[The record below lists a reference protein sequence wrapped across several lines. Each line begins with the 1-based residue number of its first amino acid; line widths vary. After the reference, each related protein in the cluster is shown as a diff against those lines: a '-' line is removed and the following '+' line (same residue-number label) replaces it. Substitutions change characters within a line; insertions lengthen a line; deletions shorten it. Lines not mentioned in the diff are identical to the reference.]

1 MGGKWVETIAQ
12 REKEQSF
19 HYFTSP
25 CLVKPLV
32 WTGYF
37 DYNAPVVL
45 VQPLTHVMNVRIRV
59 ILVIICITFGIT
71 LFSCL
76 AGAVFVR
83 DGVAKSQETDLVLL
97 ADMADR
103 LLSLKIDV
111 LKSKAG
117 LVAEEL
123 ANTDRLEWSAVFAES
138 EKNNPQFVGI
148 TVFNGSNI
156 IASAGEIPATP
167 DLYEHVCFQRA
178 LSGETTFTS
187 TWLTDNGA
195 MLYLAVP
202 MSGMQD
208 RVVVFTI
215 NGTFFHNYLKDFVIW
230 DTGHIYIID
239 SEGYMISNP
248 RANWIQE
255 RKNLILAE
263 TEAGYDNVASVMTL
277 MTQGETGVGRYTIA
291 GIQRLCAYKPIAG
304 SREGWSVGVVAP
316 LSESP
321 SENINAG
328 LIVVGFV
335 GFCLSIVAAI
345 LFSNVIKKPFDEA
358 ARLKEIAESHS
369 KAKSTFLANMSHE
382 IRTPMNAIIGMSE
395 LLEYERLTER
405 QKEYVQ
411 DVRQSAQS
419 LLSIINDILD
429 FSKIESGK
437 MELNPVDYDFT
448 AMVDNIT
455 SMFKYMT
462 QTKNL
467 EFKFEHDGEMPHYL
481 FGDDIRLRQVLTN
494 ILGNAVK
501 FTEQGYIRLKISTQ
515 ADTGMLV
522 FEVKD
527 TGKGIRMEDQPK
539 IFDAFEQSHA
549 SDSHHVV
556 GTGLGLSICKSFVE
570 MMGGNISLASER
582 YRGTAIT
589 VMIPMVFGSQ
599 SQAMESMHVVS
610 SAHGKDKKSL
620 FAPTA
625 NILVVDDNEFNLRV
639 AKGILALSG
648 IDATLVSSGKEA
660 IDIIQQNKFDIV
672 FMDHMMPGMDGV
684 ETTQTIRSLSGKYE
698 NLPIVALTANA
709 VAGAK
714 EMFLS
719 NGFNAFL
726 SKPID
731 TRALNEILSDWLP
744 SDKIEQREQDG
755 EGKTADHN
763 PQTAENSATDKRL
776 DMLGNINEINLAIG
790 MSRFPNSD
798 FYLEMVENF
807 YTQIKKE
814 CEHLSTSLSGNDIQ
828 NFSIAIHGLKSILA
842 AIGAMRLSETAFKL
856 ETASK
861 NGETGYC
868 QAQYPEFQEQVFV
881 LYDQLSS
888 CFSKKTSPS
897 EKKQGNSETLRKN
910 LAQAITAAENYEK
923 NIGIEML
930 NELLKDD
937 YGTATN
943 TLLAK
948 AMTAFHDFDCDA
960 ALEAL
965 HQIQR

>member
-549 SDSHHVV
+549 SDNHHVV

-589 VMIPMVFGSQ
+589 VMIPMVFGDPSE
-599 SQAMESMHVVS
+599 AMESMHVIGS
-610 SAHGKDKKSL
+610 THGKNKKSL

-625 NILVVDDNEFNLRV
+625 NVLVVDDNEFNLRV
-639 AKGILALSG
+639 AKGILALSE

-660 IDIIQQNKFDIV
+660 IDIVQKNTFDIV

-684 ETTQTIRSLSGKYE
+684 ETTQIIRSLGEKYDH
-698 NLPIVALTANA
+698 LPIIALTANA

-726 SKPID
+726 SKPTD
-731 TRALNEILSDWLP
+731 TRALDEILKSWLP
-744 SDKIEQREQDG
+744 SEKIEQRMDE
-755 EGKTADHN
+755 ETVEMETEKTPN
-763 PQTAENSATDKRL
+763 QPL
-776 DMLGNINEINLAIG
+776 DILGTISEINLAVGI
-790 MSRFPNSD
+790 SRFPDSD
-798 FYLEMVENF
+798 FYLEMVKSF
-807 YTQIKKE
+807 YQKIKEE
-814 CEHLSTSLSGNDIQ
+814 CNRLSASLSGNNMK
-828 NFSIAIHGLKSILA
+828 NFSIVIHGLKSILA
-842 AIGAMRLSETAFKL
+842 TIGAMRLSEAAFKL
-856 ETASK
+856 EMASK
-861 NGETGYC
+861 NGEMDYC
-868 QAQYPEFQEQVFV
+868 QEQYPEFQEQVFR
-881 LYDQLSS
+881 LYEQLSS
-888 CFSKKTSPS
+888 CFSMEISSS
-897 EKKQGNSETLRKN
+897 EKNPGDINHLRKS
-910 LAQAITAAENYEK
+910 LPRAISAAKDFDK
-923 NIGIEML
+923 NTGIEVL

-937 YGTATN
+937 FGETTN
-943 TLLAK
+943 ALLEK
-948 AMTAFHDFDCDA
+948 AVTAFNNFDCDT

-965 HQIQR
+965 RQIEKTET